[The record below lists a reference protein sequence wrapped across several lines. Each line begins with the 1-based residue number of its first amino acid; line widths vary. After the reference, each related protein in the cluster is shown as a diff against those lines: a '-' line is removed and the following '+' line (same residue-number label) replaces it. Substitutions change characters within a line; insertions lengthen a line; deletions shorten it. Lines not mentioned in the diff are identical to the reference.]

1 MKLNSSTA
9 VDRISKLALLGT
21 TALVASFG
29 LMSNAYAQDSTE
41 TTTEDTDEVIST
53 GIRQSLKD
61 ARDLK
66 RNADTAIDSIT
77 ASDVGALPDL
87 SVAEALQR
95 IPGVVVQRFDV
106 SDNNAGDFPS
116 PEGGGNLIRGLTL
129 VRSEF
134 NGRDTFSAN
143 GGRALDFGTIPPE
156 LIGAVDVYKNT
167 SADLIEGGIGGSIN
181 LRTLEPFD
189 RDGLTAVVTAD
200 GTYTDLRDEW
210 APDFSALLGNR
221 WDTDMGEFG
230 LLGSFSSS
238 ELKSDLHGFQI
249 GPLSPIPVGNTRIA
263 VPSGFQLRTND
274 VDRKR
279 DSYYVAGQWRDP
291 SGDLQLTAKYSLI
304 ENDVNSNERTL
315 EFFPDGESWGDP
327 ANPPPALSG
336 DSLTQLVGDFT
347 SSPFVS
353 SGIAACNGSND
364 PNRELSL
371 CETTFPVTGIYQSG
385 LITNR
390 LRDWAGT
397 DFQPILRGAPFT
409 NLGINQIDKSK
420 TDDLSLNVKW
430 RPSDRLYVNLDAHK
444 TTAEFERQ
452 RLWVG
457 SRFQSNFTLNA
468 DLDNPSVTLVQDP
481 TNDPLRRGGARGP
494 LTGGLDDPNNVF
506 LKFAADEFADN
517 EGDLYAVRGDV
528 EYEFDNDGWFDK
540 VKFGARYA
548 DREQI
553 NRAAGLN
560 WAAVAPVWAGG
571 YLPFADLQNPTFEVV
586 DFSDFQRGGVV
597 RGDNTSVIFAD
608 RNLIQNYS
616 AFVDAISG
624 DPLVPVNNRPD
635 LGPGVVAYSDW
646 APLFNNG
653 TNAPNG
659 VDYLNRG
666 QIGDVREKTQNY
678 YARLDF
684 GNEFNNG
691 MSVEG
696 NVGIRYTKADIEA
709 NGSFVYNEVAN
720 NNAAGQNPIDFSPE
734 AVAFLAQ
741 ADEDRSGPIGSEDFW
756 LPSLNVKWNLNDE
769 TLVRFAASKA
779 ITRPRIDQLRAD
791 QSAGG
796 AFAFATNNDPA
807 VPPDQRITDIALTQ
821 INVFG
826 GNPNLKAIEANNFDL
841 SIEHYYGDNNSLT
854 LSLFKKDIKN
864 NIIYGTQTID
874 TVTLDGRTVPVV
886 FSGDVN
892 QDEAKIHGFEVAYQ
906 QFFDDWP
913 GLLGNLGVQAN
924 YTFIDAETNAPL
936 PVVDADGDGVPDS
949 FEQIFR
955 FGVDNFLGL
964 SDHAA
969 NLIGIYQDD
978 KLEMRLAYN
987 WRSEYLSS
995 YRDFVTGNP
1004 IFQTD
1009 RGYLDGSIKY
1019 NVTENFQLRAQVAN
1033 ILDTRAN
1040 AEQQIDASGQRFGR
1054 TSFIGDRRIRIGA
1067 RYQF

>member
-1 MKLNSSTA
+1 MILNPSTA
-9 VDRISKLALLGT
+9 ADRLSKLALLGT

-29 LMSNAYAQDSTE
+29 VMSTAYAQDNTE
-41 TTTEDTDEVIST
+41 TTAEEPDEIIST

-77 ASDVGALPDL
+77 ASDVSTLPDL
-87 SVAEALQR
+87 SVAEALAR
-95 IPGVVVQRFDV
+95 VPGVVVQRFDV

-156 LIGAVDVYKNT
+156 LIGAVDVYKNR
-167 SADLIEGGIGGSIN
+167 SADLIEGGIGGTIN

-189 RDGLTAVVTAD
+189 RDGLTAVITAD

-210 APDFSALLGNR
+210 SPDFSALVGNR

-230 LLGSFSSS
+230 LLGSFSTS

-249 GPLSPIPVGNTRIA
+249 GQVVPFTPPGASGPIALPG
-263 VPSGFQLRTND
+263 GFQLRTND
-274 VDRKR
+274 VDRER

-304 ENDVNSNERTL
+304 QNDVNSNERTL
-315 EFFPDGESWGDP
+315 EFFPDGESWNQFEFSSDFITSP
-327 ANPPPALSG
+327 
-336 DSLTQLVGDFT
+336 FT
-347 SSPFVS
+347 SSGLPQ
-353 SGIAACNGSND
+353 CQGSND
-364 PNRELSL
+364 PTPANPT
-371 CETTFPVTGIYQSG
+371 CEVTQAVSG
-385 LITNR
+385 LYEQGVISNN
-390 LRDWAGT
+390 LRDWTGAA
-397 DFQPILRGAPFT
+397 GAPFT
-409 NLGINQIDKSK
+409 NLGINQIDRSE
-420 TDDLSLNVKW
+420 TDDLSVNLKW
-430 RPSDRLYVNLDAHK
+430 RPTDQLYINLDAHK
-444 TTAEFERQ
+444 TSAEFDRQ

-457 SRFQSNFTLNA
+457 SRFFSDFTLNA
-468 DLDNPSVTLVQDP
+468 DLDNPHITLVP
-481 TNDPLRRGGARGP
+481 NPASNPFVRAGGGT
-494 LTGGLDDPNNVF
+494 TGDGSLDDPSNVY
-506 LKFAADEFADN
+506 LLFAADEFAQN
-517 EGDLYAVRGDV
+517 EGDMYAVKADI
-528 EYEFDNDGWFDK
+528 EYEFDNDGWFDAI
-540 VKFGARYA
+540 KFGARYA

-560 WAAVAPVWAGG
+560 WAATSPPWAGG
-571 YLPFADLQNPTFEVV
+571 YLPFSGLQNPTFENV

-597 RGDNTSVIFAD
+597 RGDNTNVIFAD
-608 RNLIQNYS
+608 RNLIQNYN
-616 AFVDAISG
+616 AWVDSIAG
-624 DPLVPVNNRPD
+624 DPAIPVNNRPD
-635 LGPGVVAYSDW
+635 LGPGVVAYGDW

-653 TNAPNG
+653 TNVPNG
-659 VDYLNRG
+659 VDYANRG
-666 QIGDVREKTQNY
+666 TIGDVTEETLNLY
-678 YARLDF
+678 GRLDF
-684 GNEFNNG
+684 GNEFDNG
-691 MSVEG
+691 MSIEG
-696 NVGIRYTKADIEA
+696 NVGVRYTKTDVTGVGTFTYA
-709 NGSFVYNEVAN
+709 EVAN
-720 NNAAGQNPIDFSPE
+720 GGLAGQNPIDFSPE
-734 AVAFLAQ
+734 AVAFFDQ
-741 ADEDRSGPIGSEDFW
+741 ADEDRSGDLGSDEFW
-756 LPSLNVKWNLNDE
+756 LPSLNVKLNLSDE
-769 TLVRFAASKA
+769 TLLRFAASKE

-791 QSAGG
+791 QTATG
-796 AFAFATNNDPA
+796 AFRFISDPDPN
-807 VPPDQRITDIALTQ
+807 VPVNQRITDIQLNQ

-826 GNPNLKAIEANNFDL
+826 GNPNLKPIESVNMDV

-854 LSLFKKDIKN
+854 LSLFRKDIEN
-864 NIIYGTQTID
+864 NIIYASQTLD
-874 TVTLDGRTVPVV
+874 TVTLDGREVAIVYN
-886 FSGDVN
+886 GDVN
-892 QDEAKIHGFEVAYQ
+892 QDEATINGFEIAYQ
-906 QFFDDWP
+906 QFFDNWP

-924 YTFIDAETNAPL
+924 YTYIDAETNAPL
-936 PVVDADGDGVPDS
+936 PVVDADGDGTPDS

-955 FGVDNFLGL
+955 YGVNNFLGL

-969 NLIGIYQDD
+969 NLIGIYQDE

-1009 RGYLDGSIKY
+1009 RGYLDGSVKY
-1019 NVTENFQLRAQVAN
+1019 DLTENFQLRFQVAN